1 MQKQPNRDDRSNNV
15 ERLEQMVENTEHNMQ
30 EANETM
36 NDSEL
41 TASQKEQIKEKN
53 QHREESIEQF
63 KIEIQEEKAYRE
75 GNDLQ

>member
-1 MQKQPNRDDRSNNV
+1 MQRPNKDDRSNNV
-15 ERLEQMVENTEHNMQ
+15 ERLEQMVENTRQNIQ
-30 EANETM
+30 EANETAGNM
-36 NDSEL
+36 NL

-63 KIEIQEEKAYRE
+63 QIEIQEEKAYRE